1 MVRGEKLKD
10 AIRYEKLDVMKKDFA
25 VYIKKNIPKIDSN
38 LPVFFGHI
46 ISALDHSFPDLD
58 DAAYDDYIDD
68 IAYRILEAS
77 PKASDIE
84 FIERLNDN
92 ANRWKRKKGGKASLN
107 ILAGLKLMTVGK
119 YRDSI
124 SYLSNYWKYD
134 ARIGFYIAYCYYQLS
149 RQEPT
154 VTAAGG
160 KRPPSEMELY
170 AREQLL
176 DLARVKPPIFRLR
189 QLDIRDSPLMK
200 EAFWLMIARSLE
212 WLPNER
218 WFAMVGLEK
227 AKKDRNEDMRRKL
240 LKFATERFFNDMV
253 FLREHF
259 SLKLEDRDGVGA
271 AGVVKQMRQ
280 QYPDMVEPVYYG
292 IKLSLLSGSTSSYTA
307 YRDLALEKDM
317 PLHLIHLLDFGFFV
331 MKNEKME
338 SMAQLK
344 EMKGR
349 FKSFV
354 YYLVPLEY
362 LAREILSGDEEHARK
377 AKKAFFDSIDAYA
390 MELIREKE

>member
-1 MVRGEKLKD
+1 MTRGEKLKD
-10 AIRYEKLDVMKKDFA
+10 AIKYEKLDVMKNDLSL
-25 VYIKKNIPKIDSN
+25 YIEKNIQKIDSN
-38 LPVFFGHI
+38 LPVFFGHV
-46 ISALDHSFPDLD
+46 ISAADQSFPDLD
-58 DAAYDDYIDD
+58 NAAYDDFIDE
-68 IAYRILEAS
+68 IAFRVMEVS
-77 PKASDIE
+77 PKASNID

-92 ANRWKRKKGGKASLN
+92 ANRWKRKKSGKASLN

-149 RQEPT
+149 KQDTSATP
-154 VTAAGG
+154 ANG

-200 EAFWLMIARSLE
+200 EAFWVMIARSLE

-227 AKKDRNEDMRRKL
+227 AKRDRNEDMRRKL
-240 LKFATERFFNDMV
+240 LKFATERFFNDM
-253 FLREHF
+253 FFMREHF
-259 SLKLEDRDGVGA
+259 SLKLEDKDGVGA

-280 QYPDMVEPVYYG
+280 QYPDMIEPIYYG
-292 IKLSLLSGSTSSYTA
+292 IKISLLSGSTSSYTA

-317 PLHLIHLLDFGFFV
+317 PLHLVHLLDFGFFV
-331 MKNEKME
+331 MKNEKQE
-338 SMAQLK
+338 SLAQLK

-349 FKSFV
+349 FKSLT
-354 YYLVPLEY
+354 YYLIPLEH
-362 LAREILSGDEEHARK
+362 LARETLSGDDEPARK
-377 AKKAFFDSIDAYA
+377 AKKAFFESIDAYA
-390 MELIREKE
+390 LELIREKE

>member
-1 MVRGEKLKD
+1 MVRGEKLTD
-10 AIRYEKLDVMKKDFA
+10 AIRYEKLDVMKKDLSL
-25 VYIKKNIPKIDSN
+25 YIEKNISKIDSN

-46 ISALDHSFPDLD
+46 ISVVDQSFPDLD
-58 DAAYDDYIDD
+58 DAAYDEFIDD
-68 IAYRILEAS
+68 IAYRVLETS

-107 ILAGLKLMTVGK
+107 ILAGLKLMAVGK
-119 YRDSI
+119 YRDAI

-149 RQEPT
+149 RQEPS
-154 VTAAGG
+154 VTAPTG

-176 DLARVKPPIFRLR
+176 DLARVKPPIYRLR

-218 WFAMVGLEK
+218 WFAMIGLEK
-227 AKKDRNEDMRRKL
+227 AKRDRNEDMRRKL
-240 LKFATERFFNDMV
+240 LNFATERFFNDMF

-292 IKLSLLSGSTSSYTA
+292 IKLSLLSASTSSYTA

-317 PLHLIHLLDFGFFV
+317 PLHLIHLLDLGFFV
-331 MKNEKME
+331 MKNEKQE

-344 EMKGR
+344 EMKAR
-349 FKSFV
+349 FKSLT

-362 LAREILSGDEEHARK
+362 LAREILSGDEERARK
-377 AKKAFFDSIDAYA
+377 AKKAFFDSIDAYTLE
-390 MELIREKE
+390 MIREKE

>member
-1 MVRGEKLKD
+1 MVNGEKLTD
-10 AIRYEKLDVMKKDFA
+10 AIRYEKLDVMKKDLSL
-25 VYIKKNIPKIDSN
+25 YIEKNISKIDSN
-38 LPVFFGHI
+38 LPVFFGHV
-46 ISALDHSFPDLD
+46 ISALDQSFPDLD
-58 DAAYDDYIDD
+58 DAAYDEYIDD
-68 IAYRILEAS
+68 IAYRILETS

-107 ILAGLKLMTVGK
+107 ILAGLKLMSVGK
-119 YRDSI
+119 YRESI
-124 SYLSNYWKYD
+124 SYLSNFWKYD

-149 RQEPT
+149 KQEPAVAT
-154 VTAAGG
+154 VNG

-176 DLARVKPPIFRLR
+176 DLARVKPPIYRLR
-189 QLDIRDSPLMK
+189 QLDLRDSPLMK
-200 EAFWLMIARSLE
+200 EAFWTMIARSLE

-240 LKFATERFFNDMV
+240 IKFATEKFFNDMF
-253 FLREHF
+253 FLQEHF
-259 SLKLEDRDGVGA
+259 ALRLEDRDGVGA
-271 AGVVKQMRQ
+271 AGVVRQMRQ
-280 QYPDMVEPVYYG
+280 QYPAMLEPVYYG
-292 IKLSLLSGSTSSYTA
+292 IKLSLLSASASSYTA

-317 PLHLIHLLDFGFFV
+317 PLHLVHLLDFGFFV
-331 MKNEKME
+331 LKNEKRE
-338 SMAQLK
+338 AMAHLK

-349 FKSFV
+349 FKSLT

-362 LAREILSGDEEHARK
+362 LAREILSGDEEQARK
-377 AKKAFFDSIDAYA
+377 AKKAFFESIDSYA
-390 MELIREKE
+390 MELVREKE